1 MQFSWCCV
9 LNLVACK
16 LQIAALR
23 RSLAGQDLAESAK
36 QKQYNSVILYN
47 SVSMKTVH

>member
-16 LQIAALR
+16 LQIAAPR
-23 RSLAGQDLAESAK
+23 RSLAGQDLEESAK
-36 QKQYNSVILYN
+36 QKQCSMKLYN
-47 SVSMKTVH
+47 SVYMYTVH